1 MTCDMLGVQS
11 LPSDALIV
19 ILRFGESDELP
30 GITLGLARAFLL
42 IGSCDDCRGP
52 DALG

>member
-1 MTCDMLGVQS
+1 MTCDMLGVQL